1 MWDSTSQKLVI
12 PASESQNVS
21 LTARELFQAVLAKS
35 KTSGTSRDKYER
47 TIHATPTASAAATTV
62 NSRGNLGS
70 PVLKTC
76 SLAAMATSKPMIT
89 G

>member
-12 PASESQNVS
+12 PASDSQNVS
-21 LTARELFQAVLAKS
+21 LTARELFQAFLAKS

-47 TIHATPTASAAATTV
+47 TIHATTTAKAAATTI
-62 NSRGNLGS
+62 NSKGNLSS

-76 SLAAMATSKPMIT
+76 SLAAIATSKPMII